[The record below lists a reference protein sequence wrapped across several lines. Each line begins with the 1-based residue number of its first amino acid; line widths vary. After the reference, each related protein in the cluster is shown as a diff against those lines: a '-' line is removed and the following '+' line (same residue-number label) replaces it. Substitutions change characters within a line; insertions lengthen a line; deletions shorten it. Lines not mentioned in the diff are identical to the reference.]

1 MNYLLVQ
8 TPHRGGMSA
17 GYVAPVCWWRSS
29 SDSNCKSHAPS
40 DLWVQ
45 RSSFLLMRN
54 ILDHFH
60 GRFQMHPRLLICH
73 HLNHSVS
80 LQRLEAESNND
91 SNNVSE
97 TAQLPTAQLVEYQT
111 TVWFSRKGRSTCSTA
126 TRQFSFSW
134 ETQLWQQLANNC
146 ADQKNGTDSPHK
158 NSIKLIILTPSSIMK
173 AKGFTLQHYRSF

>member
-1 MNYLLVQ
+1 
-8 TPHRGGMSA
+8 
-17 GYVAPVCWWRSS
+17 
-29 SDSNCKSHAPS
+29 
-40 DLWVQ
+40 
-45 RSSFLLMRN
+45 MRN

-111 TVWFSRKGRSTCSTA
+111 TV
-126 TRQFSFSW
+126 
-134 ETQLWQQLANNC
+134 
-146 ADQKNGTDSPHK
+146 
-158 NSIKLIILTPSSIMK
+158 
-173 AKGFTLQHYRSF
+173 